1 MKKKKQMFVSL
12 NVKVFIL
19 GIVISMIPIAIIGTV
34 LYRKSLEIVE
44 QKQEAAS
51 ENALDSI
58 ADSIQVTTDYV
69 GNLSLYIIQ
78 NSDVKETLLAEFMTG
93 SELLRRQNEVAKS
106 LMFYTGQNQFVNSIY
121 IEGENGL
128 VLHAG
133 DVRDVKREEELA
145 GRAKKLMGK
154 SFWTGT
160 SAKNDDS
167 PVVYLTLT
175 RSIRDTENLQ
185 NTLGT
190 LWINVPLSKMKEQFS
205 NYIETYPGYI
215 ALVDDDGNVLLSAGK
230 SETVISDLEKLK
242 ESRITTISDKKSNTL
257 VYGNKL
263 PDTGWTI
270 VSGLERSKLLEEN
283 RTIRDLLIY
292 GIVASMLLC
301 LLTSVLFSRAIL
313 HPLRLLTGKIREV
326 KEDNY
331 DVQLQFESNDEIGI
345 LSTQFNA
352 MTRRMN
358 ELVNEVL
365 TGKVLQTEAEL
376 KALQAQ
382 INPHF
387 LYNNLDTAYWMSRLE
402 HADKTG
408 RVVLAI
414 ADLYRLTMNSGQK
427 FISVETEIRYVENYI
442 VIQELRTA
450 DQIQFHIEAD
460 EELFQWATMR
470 FVIQPL
476 VENSVEHG
484 ILPSGREGDIW
495 IRGFKDEENL
505 YFEVE
510 DNGDSIDISEIE
522 ELLMDVKSEE
532 KRGMAIRNIDQRI
545 KLQFG
550 KNYGLFF
557 RAGMENGT
565 VVRIVQPLLAY
576 TKHM

>member
-78 NSDVKETLLAEFMTG
+78 NSDVKETLLAESMTG

-292 GIVASMLLC
+292 GIVTSMLLC

-460 EELFQWATMR
+460 GELFQWATMR

-557 RAGMENGT
+557 RAGTENGT

>member
-78 NSDVKETLLAEFMTG
+78 NSDVKETLLAESMNG

-460 EELFQWATMR
+460 GELFQWATMR

-557 RAGMENGT
+557 RAGRENGT

>member
-78 NSDVKETLLAEFMTG
+78 NSDVKETLLAESMTG

-263 PDTGWTI
+263 SDTGWTI

-387 LYNNLDTAYWMSRLE
+387 LY
-402 HADKTG
+402 
-408 RVVLAI
+408 
-414 ADLYRLTMNSGQK
+414 
-427 FISVETEIRYVENYI
+427 
-442 VIQELRTA
+442 
-450 DQIQFHIEAD
+450 
-460 EELFQWATMR
+460 
-470 FVIQPL
+470 
-476 VENSVEHG
+476 
-484 ILPSGREGDIW
+484 
-495 IRGFKDEENL
+495 
-505 YFEVE
+505 
-510 DNGDSIDISEIE
+510 
-522 ELLMDVKSEE
+522 
-532 KRGMAIRNIDQRI
+532 
-545 KLQFG
+545 
-550 KNYGLFF
+550 KNTLK
-557 RAGMENGT
+557 
-565 VVRIVQPLLAY
+565 I
-576 TKHM
+576 

>member
-78 NSDVKETLLAEFMTG
+78 NSDVKETLLAESMTG

-133 DVRDVKREEELA
+133 DVRDVKREEELS

-263 PDTGWTI
+263 SDTGWTI

-557 RAGMENGT
+557 RAGTENGT

>member
-78 NSDVKETLLAEFMTG
+78 NSDVKETLLAESMTG

-283 RTIRDLLIY
+283 RTIRDLLLY

-301 LLTSVLFSRAIL
+301 LLTSVLFSRVIL

-460 EELFQWATMR
+460 GELFQWATMR

-557 RAGMENGT
+557 RAGTENGT

>member
-1 MKKKKQMFVSL
+1 
-12 NVKVFIL
+12 
-19 GIVISMIPIAIIGTV
+19 
-34 LYRKSLEIVE
+34 
-44 QKQEAAS
+44 
-51 ENALDSI
+51 
-58 ADSIQVTTDYV
+58 
-69 GNLSLYIIQ
+69 
-78 NSDVKETLLAEFMTG
+78 
-93 SELLRRQNEVAKS
+93 
-106 LMFYTGQNQFVNSIY
+106 
-121 IEGENGL
+121 
-128 VLHAG
+128 
-133 DVRDVKREEELA
+133 
-145 GRAKKLMGK
+145 
-154 SFWTGT
+154 
-160 SAKNDDS
+160 
-167 PVVYLTLT
+167 
-175 RSIRDTENLQ
+175 
-185 NTLGT
+185 
-190 LWINVPLSKMKEQFS
+190 
-205 NYIETYPGYI
+205 
-215 ALVDDDGNVLLSAGK
+215 
-230 SETVISDLEKLK
+230 
-242 ESRITTISDKKSNTL
+242 
-257 VYGNKL
+257 
-263 PDTGWTI
+263 
-270 VSGLERSKLLEEN
+270 
-283 RTIRDLLIY
+283 
-292 GIVASMLLC
+292 
-301 LLTSVLFSRAIL
+301 
-313 HPLRLLTGKIREV
+313 
-326 KEDNY
+326 
-331 DVQLQFESNDEIGI
+331 
-345 LSTQFNA
+345 
-352 MTRRMN
+352 
-358 ELVNEVL
+358 
-365 TGKVLQTEAEL
+365 
-376 KALQAQ
+376 
-382 INPHF
+382 
-387 LYNNLDTAYWMSRLE
+387 MSRLE

-557 RAGMENGT
+557 RAGTENGT

>member
-78 NSDVKETLLAEFMTG
+78 NSDVKETLLAESMTG

-263 PDTGWTI
+263 SDTGWTI

-557 RAGMENGT
+557 RAGTENGT

>member
-78 NSDVKETLLAEFMTG
+78 NSDVKETLLAESMTG

-557 RAGMENGT
+557 RAGTENGT

>member
-12 NVKVFIL
+12 NVKIFIL

-78 NSDVKETLLAEFMTG
+78 NSDVKETLLAESMTG

-557 RAGMENGT
+557 RAGTENGT

>member
-1 MKKKKQMFVSL
+1 MFVSL

-78 NSDVKETLLAEFMTG
+78 NSDVKETLLAESMNG

-460 EELFQWATMR
+460 GELFQWATMR

-557 RAGMENGT
+557 RAGRENGT

>member
-78 NSDVKETLLAEFMTG
+78 NSDVKETLLAESMNG

-133 DVRDVKREEELA
+133 DVRNVKREEELA

-263 PDTGWTI
+263 SDTGWTI

-301 LLTSVLFSRAIL
+301 LLTSVLFSRVIL

-557 RAGMENGT
+557 RAGTENGT

-576 TKHM
+576 AKHM

>member
-78 NSDVKETLLAEFMTG
+78 NSDVKETLLAESMTG

-460 EELFQWATMR
+460 GELFQWATMR

-557 RAGMENGT
+557 RAGTENGT